1 LILALFAWS
10 AALGKILIV
19 DNLRQWKIV
28 VVDWCCMCK
37 KSERFLGPSPA
48 VLVISRPL
56 LGVFGGVGSG
66 LSSLF
71 GVGGFDSSFKLDMG
85 YVGGPLLLPPRP
97 ILLSSTVT
105 GCSPQFLL
113 GMSWRASSLVLS
125 LR

>member
-48 VLVISRPL
+48 VQVISHPL
-56 LGVFGGVGSG
+56 LEVFGGIGSG
-66 LSSLF
+66 PSSLF
-71 GVGGFDSSFKLDMG
+71 GVGGFDSSFKLDIG
-85 YVGGPLLLPPRP
+85 HVGGPLLLPPWP
-97 ILLSSTVT
+97 ILLSSTVA

-113 GMSWRASSLVLS
+113 GMSLEGSAVLFC
-125 LR
+125 L